1 MSKTNDDKM
10 NELYEAFLN
19 NLLSLV
25 KSGNVK
31 ASDRAVI
38 RQFLKDHNMADKF
51 PNHPG
56 VQSLAAQYPT
66 FPDEDSPQDDR

>member
-1 MSKTNDDKM
+1 MSESFDKKM
-10 NELYEAFLN
+10 SELYEVFLDD
-19 NLLSLV
+19 LLGVV
-25 KSGNVK
+25 KSGKVK

-56 VQSLAAQYPT
+56 VQSLAANYPT
-66 FPDEDSPQDDR
+66 FPDEDTQQDDH

>member
-1 MSKTNDDKM
+1 MAKTNDEKM

-66 FPDEDSPQDDR
+66 FPDEDGPQDDR

>member
-1 MSKTNDDKM
+1 MSNTEKM

-19 NLLSLV
+19 NLLNLV

-56 VQSLAAQYPT
+56 IQSLAVQYPT
-66 FPDEDSPQDDR
+66 FPDEDGPQDDR